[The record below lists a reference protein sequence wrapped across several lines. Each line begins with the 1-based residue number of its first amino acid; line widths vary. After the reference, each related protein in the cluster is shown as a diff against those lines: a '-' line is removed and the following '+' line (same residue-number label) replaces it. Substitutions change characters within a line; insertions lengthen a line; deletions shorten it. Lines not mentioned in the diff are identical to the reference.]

1 MSLSD
6 GGVQATM
13 PVAPVNSSNGNGF
26 GWGGDGA
33 WWIVLFLIF
42 AAFGGWGNGFGFGG
56 GNNGGGVVD
65 GYVLASDFSNIER
78 KLDSVNNGI
87 CDGFYAMN
95 TGMLNGFAN
104 VTQAVTSGFSQA
116 ELSRCNQQAALMQQ
130 LFQMQMQSQNCC
142 CENRAAIA
150 QVRYDMATQAC
161 DTRNTVQNTTR
172 DIIDA
177 MNCGFRS
184 IDQRLTAQE
193 LAAKDAKI
201 AEQAQQ
207 LFVSNLA
214 ASQNAQTLDLR
225 NYVSGQLAYYN
236 PRPVPSFA
244 VPAPYQYAGCNGYNG
259 GYNYGCG
266 GCAA

>member
-6 GGVQATM
+6 GGAPMLTM
-13 PVAPVNSSNGNGF
+13 PVQPTNSGGGF

-33 WWIVLFLIF
+33 WLIILFLIF
-42 AAFGGWGNGFGFGG
+42 AVFGWGGNGWGNNA
-56 GNNGGGVVD
+56 GNSGGVVD
-65 GYVLASDFSNIER
+65 GYVLTSDFANVER
-78 KLDSVNNGI
+78 KIDSVNQGL
-87 CDGFYAMN
+87 CDGFYQQAQLVNGTNMAMA
-95 TGMLNGFAN
+95 NGFA
-104 VTQAVTSGFSQA
+104 QA

-130 LFQMQMQSQNCC
+130 LNNMAMQAQECC

-201 AEQAQQ
+201 AEQNQQ
-207 LFVSNLA
+207 LFGYQLA
-214 ASQNAQTLDLR
+214 ASQAAQNNYLVSTLR
-225 NYVSGQLAYYN
+225 PSPSPAYVVAN
-236 PRPVPSFA
+236 P
-244 VPAPYQYAGCNGYNG
+244 YCCNS

-266 GCAA
+266 NCA

>member
-1 MSLSD
+1 MAISSD
-6 GGVQATM
+6 APVMTM
-13 PVAPVNSSNGNGF
+13 PVAPTSANGGFGGFGGDGWWIILFFIVLF
-26 GWGGDGA
+26 GWGGN
-33 WWIVLFLIF
+33 
-42 AAFGGWGNGFGFGG
+42 GWG
-56 GNNGGGVVD
+56 GNNGGVMD
-65 GYVLASDFSNIER
+65 GYVLTSDFANIER
-78 KLDSVNNGI
+78 KLDNVNNGL

-95 TGMLNGFAN
+95 TGMLNGFAG
-104 VTQAVTSGFSQA
+104 VTQAVTNGFYSS

-130 LFQMQMQSQNCC
+130 LNAMQMQAQECC

-201 AEQAQQ
+201 AEQNQQ
-207 LFVSNLA
+207 LFAAQLA
-214 ASQNAQTLDLR
+214 ASQAAQNSYLLNQLR
-225 NYVSGQLAYYN
+225 PL
-236 PRPVPSFA
+236 PVPA
-244 VPAPYQYAGCNGYNG
+244 YQSCNPWAAGTYNGCNGC
-259 GYNYGCG
+259 GC
-266 GCAA
+266 